1 MNRRLST
8 HVDEPMRQEAQQYRR
23 SLRRSSLHILALAA
37 ILFAQ
42 VLAPTMLSAQTQA
55 SISTFWEV
63 QFFAPDTGWLFGSGR
78 LLRTTDG
85 GQSWTRQQPTGE
97 TSLGHGFVYRMQ
109 FLNATHGWILSE
121 GSRLSRTTD
130 GGQSWQATV
139 VAPPAWRTPGGLEYG
154 TDLDQFQMVSQLVG
168 FGLDSTGDQLLRTT
182 DGGMTWHTSR
192 IVDPRREFRDVFFL
206 DATQGWVTGVDGRF
220 AHTTDGGQTWQ
231 LRAPIPVRGPLGI
244 QFLTET
250 QGWVLETDGH
260 REVYRT
266 TDGGQ
271 TWARC
276 VSGQNIPDVW
286 RFMFRTPTLGWA
298 AASKGVVLR
307 TTDGCATWQVVQ
319 TPVTAELRGLHFVT
333 DTIGW
338 AVGDEG
344 AVLKTADGGLT
355 WTLVPVNV
363 P

>member
-8 HVDEPMRQEAQQYRR
+8 HVDDPMRREAQQGRR
-23 SLRRSSLHILALAA
+23 SLRRSSLYFLTLAAALVAQALAPA
-37 ILFAQ
+37 M
-42 VLAPTMLSAQTQA
+42 LAAQTKA
-55 SISTFWEV
+55 SRYSYWDV
-63 QFFAPDTGWLFGSGR
+63 QFFTQDTGWLAESEM
-78 LLRTTDG
+78 LLRTADG
-85 GQSWTRQQPTGE
+85 GRTWVRQQPTGNS
-97 TSLGHGFVYRMQ
+97 SLGRDLVYHMQ
-109 FLNATHGWILSE
+109 FLDATHGWILSE
-121 GSRLSRTTD
+121 GSRLYRTTD
-130 GGQSWQATV
+130 GGQSWQAIV

-154 TDLDQFQMVSQLVG
+154 TDLDKLRMVLPLVG

-182 DGGMTWHTSR
+182 DGGVTWRTSR

-206 DATQGWVTGVDGRF
+206 DAAQGWVTGVDGRY

-231 LRAPIPVRGPLGI
+231 IRSPIPVRGPLGLH
-244 QFLTET
+244 FLTAT

-266 TDGGQ
+266 TNAGQ
-271 TWARC
+271 SWARC
-276 VSGQNIPDVW
+276 APAQTVPDVW
-286 RFMFRTPTLGWA
+286 RFTFRTPALGWA
-298 AASKGVVLR
+298 VASGGVVLR

-319 TPVTAELRGLHFVT
+319 TPVTVELRGLHFVT

-344 AVLKTADGGLT
+344 AVLKTTDGGLT